1 MATEC
6 DTGYLRRV
14 GRWGWGGAMSFM
26 KLLPQILKLVAHTNA
41 SYAVYDSNKRSLRSQ
56 SLLLFLN
63 TCEGMSYNVV
73 RKGNQQEGGEFLYLK
88 GLPNILIVF
97 LVLFIHS
104 K

>member
-14 GRWGWGGAMSFM
+14 GRLGGGAMSFM

-41 SYAVYDSNKRSLRSQ
+41 SYSEYDSNKRSLRSQ
-56 SLLLFLN
+56 SLLLFVN
-63 TCEGMSYNVV
+63 TCEGMRSNVV
-73 RKGNQQEGGEFLYLK
+73 RKGNQQEGGEFESLK
-88 GLPNILIVF
+88 GLPIIMIVF